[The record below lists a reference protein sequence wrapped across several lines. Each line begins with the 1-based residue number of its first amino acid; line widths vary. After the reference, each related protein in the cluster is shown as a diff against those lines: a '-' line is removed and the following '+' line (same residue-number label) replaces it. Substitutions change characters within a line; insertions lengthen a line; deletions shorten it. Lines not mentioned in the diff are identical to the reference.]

1 MKSHRNIFA
10 HITLTIALCLPFSL
24 AQARPEPTRQPATSA
39 APVGANTNL
48 VAIMAAA
55 AAKANLATSKVTS
68 PPVAKTAG
76 ESRHTGGD
84 PVDNRVELRTYHF
97 TNTDEDLPYA
107 VFVSSKVTKN
117 KKAPL
122 VLALHGFG
130 GNHGTFMRTGCVE
143 EAEKNGYI
151 MVGVMG
157 YSPSAPFGATMGGR
171 GTGRRGGP
179 PANASAMTP
188 ATQGTNQ
195 PARGGMFPG
204 RGAAPGAAIG
214 AAPGGRGGRGA
225 PVGGTKETDPAKISA
240 LSEIDTMNVLYM
252 ALKEFNVDKN
262 RIYLMGHSMGGMG
275 AMHIGEKYAPMWAS
289 VACLAGFG
297 SPDPKGKLKDT
308 PLYFTAGSND
318 TMGMRGSTVA
328 EQLKAAGMDCTWKEV
343 PGLDHGGIIAGA
355 MPDVFK
361 FFNEHPKSA
370 AKKLAKP
377 AAKN

>member
-1 MKSHRNIFA
+1 MKTNRY
-10 HITLTIALCLPFSL
+10 TIATLGLVAALTLLFTQ
-24 AQARPEPTRQPATSA
+24 AQAQPASA
-39 APVGANTNL
+39 RPAAATGGADAKT
-48 VAIMAAA
+48 VAAKAAA
-55 AAKANLATSKVTS
+55 AAKANLASSKVTS
-68 PPVAKTAG
+68 PPVGKTAG
-76 ESRHTGGD
+76 QSRRTGGD
-84 PVDNRVELRTYHF
+84 PVDDRVELRTYHF

-107 VFVSSKVTKN
+107 VFVSSKVNKN

-130 GNHGTFMRTGCVE
+130 GNHGTFMRTGCVD

-157 YSPSAPFGATMGGR
+157 YSPSAPFGGTMGGMNL
-171 GTGRRGGP
+171 GRRGGSPTNAPGMMRGTNP
-179 PANASAMTP
+179 PA
-188 ATQGTNQ
+188 G
-195 PARGGMFPG
+195 GGMFPG
-204 RGAAPGAAIG
+204 RGAAPGAALG
-214 AAPGGRGGRGA
+214 AAPGARGGRGGP
-225 PVGGTKETDPAKISA
+225 PVGGTKETDSAKVSE

-252 ALKEFNVDKN
+252 ALKEFKVDKN

-318 TMGMRGSTVA
+318 TMGMRGSVVA
-328 EQLKAAGMDCTWKEV
+328 EQLKADGMDCTWKEV

-355 MPDVFK
+355 MPDVFQ
-361 FFNEHPKSA
+361 FFNEHSKSA
-370 AKKLAKP
+370 AKKQTKP
-377 AAKN
+377 AAKK